1 MWPLSGVEMVGQTWG
16 DVWVWPLSGVEM
28 VGQTWGGCL
37 GVATEWCGD
46 GGADMGGMSGCG
58 H

>member
-1 MWPLSGVEMVGQTWG
+1 MATEWCG
-16 DVWVWPLSGVEM
+16 DGGADM
-28 VGQTWGGCL
+28 GGCL

>member
-1 MWPLSGVEMVGQTWG
+1 MHFNLHGFGVAA
-16 DVWVWPLSGVEM
+16 LSGVEM

-46 GGADMGGMSGCG
+46 GGADMGVMSGCG